1 MQEKIGRFTIL
12 GKLGQG
18 GMGAIY
24 VGNDEALER
33 RAAIKLLLDCEDP
46 TGLQRFLLEARAAAS
61 VSHPNICQI
70 YEIGDEAGRPYIA
83 MELLEGEGLHA
94 RLSRGALPLGE
105 AVAVTQ
111 QILGGL
117 DEIHRRGFV
126 HRDLKPSNVHLAP
139 HGVKILDFGLAR
151 STASNGATAAIP
163 LTKPG
168 AIVGTPQY
176 MAPEQWTGAPVGPAT
191 DLFAVGAM
199 LYEMI
204 SGRQAFPGE
213 TIYEICDA
221 VAHHQPPA
229 LSGDAAVV
237 AYDRIIQ
244 QAIEKRPADRFPS
257 AKAMAE
263 ALRGIQLSM
272 DRGEAVPI
280 RQTTRMIALPF
291 RVLRPDPET
300 DFLAFSLPDALGGS
314 LSKLESVV
322 VRSTLASGATGADP
336 FDMKSFAR
344 EMGVDMI
351 LTGTILRAGD
361 QIRVTAQLT
370 DGTSGTILWTKVSQG
385 TMGDLFALQDSLLH
399 EITDSLATPLTRRD
413 QSRLLQD
420 VPATPRAYELYLRA
434 NQLTLTN
441 VYTSSLMQIR
451 DMYKTCLED
460 DPRFAPA
467 WARLGR
473 VYRMI
478 AKYGHDDPQANYLLA
493 EEALSRALEINPDL
507 SIAHNYYAHLLI
519 EEGRSLETMT
529 RLIERAQSRVTDPGV
544 FAGLVPALRFCGLL
558 HASLAAERRASRL
571 EPNIRTSVHYTH
583 WMLGEY
589 ERAMAAD
596 NDEPQFIR
604 AAAPAMLGRVEES
617 IATYR
622 EFERRGFEG
631 GEAAHTRMVRAAM
644 EGDSAGCL
652 EGYRKFLESD
662 FRDPEGIF
670 FIARN
675 LARVGAIDEALSCLT
690 RAVDGGFWS
699 IEAAVPDPWLDS
711 LRGSPQFGD
720 LIDRCETGRR
730 RAATEYARVG
740 GERLLGPL
748 R

>member
-1 MQEKIGRFTIL
+1 MEEKIGRFTIL

-105 AVAVTQ
+105 AIAVTQ
-111 QILGGL
+111 QLLGGL

-126 HRDLKPSNVHLAP
+126 HRDLKPSNVHLTP

-176 MAPEQWTGAPVGPAT
+176 MAPEQWTGASVGPAT

-244 QAIEKRPADRFPS
+244 QAIEKRPAERFSS

-272 DRGEAVPI
+272 DRGETVPI

-291 RVLRPDPET
+291 RILRPDP
-300 DFLAFSLPDALGGS
+300 
-314 LSKLESVV
+314 
-322 VRSTLASGATGADP
+322 
-336 FDMKSFAR
+336 
-344 EMGVDMI
+344 
-351 LTGTILRAGD
+351 GD
-361 QIRVTAQLT
+361 
-370 DGTSGTILWTKVSQG
+370 
-385 TMGDLFALQDSLLH
+385 
-399 EITDSLATPLTRRD
+399 
-413 QSRLLQD
+413 RL
-420 VPATPRAYELYLRA
+420 
-434 NQLTLTN
+434 
-441 VYTSSLMQIR
+441 
-451 DMYKTCLED
+451 
-460 DPRFAPA
+460 PRFQPSRC
-467 WARLGR
+467 ARRFAIEAGIGR
-473 VYRMI
+473 
-478 AKYGHDDPQANYLLA
+478 
-493 EEALSRALEINPDL
+493 
-507 SIAHNYYAHLLI
+507 
-519 EEGRSLETMT
+519 RSLDTGIRHDRCRSVRHE
-529 RLIERAQSRVTDPGV
+529 EFRARDGGRHDPHG
-544 FAGLVPALRFCGLL
+544 
-558 HASLAAERRASRL
+558 
-571 EPNIRTSVHYTH
+571 N
-583 WMLGEY
+583 
-589 ERAMAAD
+589 
-596 NDEPQFIR
+596 
-604 AAAPAMLGRVEES
+604 
-617 IATYR
+617 
-622 EFERRGFEG
+622 
-631 GEAAHTRMVRAAM
+631 
-644 EGDSAGCL
+644 DSAG
-652 EGYRKFLESD
+652 GGPD
-662 FRDPEGIF
+662 TGDGAADGWHVRD
-670 FIARN
+670 
-675 LARVGAIDEALSCLT
+675 
-690 RAVDGGFWS
+690 
-699 IEAAVPDPWLDS
+699 DS
-711 LRGSPQFGD
+711 LDEGLSGHA
-720 LIDRCETGRR
+720 GRPV
-730 RAATEYARVG
+730 RASGFPAPRDH
-740 GERLLGPL
+740 
-748 R
+748 